1 MKTVLSQLD
10 RRRFIR
16 SATGFALALPAFET
30 FASSAK
36 AAAPTVAK
44 KRLAC
49 FYIPDGVPMPRKEDP
64 AFQDWSWFPQG
75 KGRDFK
81 LTKCLDPLEPL
92 RDDLT
97 ILGGLSHPAVRN
109 VHGHSNAETVR
120 FSSSIKFQL
129 KVFALGLQGINS
141 ILFRLK
147 KITYHDQSDQ
157 GSKSIILLSQIS
169 CNFLQICPI
178 RKTKR
183 ATKCIGGEFMN
194 HCTDELI
201 LAPF

>member
-1 MKTVLSQLD
+1 MMKTVMSQLD

-16 SATGFALALPAFET
+16 SATGFALSLPAFET
-30 FASSAK
+30 FTSSAK

-64 AFQDWSWFPQG
+64 AYQDWSWFPQG

-92 RDDLT
+92 RDNLT

-109 VHGHSNAETVR
+109 VHGHSNADQFLTGADTGAAGDYHNSV
-120 FSSSIKFQL
+120 SLDQ
-129 KVFALGLQGINS
+129 VFA
-141 ILFRLK
+141 
-147 KITYHDQSDQ
+147 
-157 GSKSIILLSQIS
+157 
-169 CNFLQICPI
+169 
-178 RKTKR
+178 
-183 ATKCIGGEFMN
+183 E
-194 HCTDELI
+194 
-201 LAPF
+201 